1 MRVGY
6 LTGELVYLRPPVEED
21 VDFATAWFPSPYPIN
36 ATRAKTE
43 LEEHPGFWYD
53 MAAFTLIIVRSADDQ
68 VAGGLSVSTSGRRDA
83 FLRFHMAPTLEDAGT
98 LRADAVRVV
107 VPWLRD
113 EHELMAVRLHVAADE
128 AETIAAA
135 EELGMRLSVRLR
147 EFVARGGIRVDA
159 LVYEVLNPH
168 WEVPDA

>member
-21 VDFATAWFPSPYPIN
+21 ADRATAWFFSPFPIN

-43 LEEHPGFWYD
+43 LEEHPAIWYG
-53 MAAFTLIIVRSADDQ
+53 MEAFTLIIVRTSDDQ
-68 VAGGLSVSTSGRRDA
+68 VVGGLSISTSGHRDA
-83 FLRFHMAPTLEDAGT
+83 FVRFHMAPTLEDAGT
-98 LRADAVRVV
+98 LQADAVRVV

-113 EHELMAVRLHVAADE
+113 EHELMVVRLNVAADE
-128 AETIAAA
+128 AETIASA
-135 EELGMRLSVRLR
+135 EELGMRLQVRLR
-147 EFVARGGIRVDA
+147 EFIARGGTRVDA
-159 LVYEVLNPH
+159 LVYEALNPR